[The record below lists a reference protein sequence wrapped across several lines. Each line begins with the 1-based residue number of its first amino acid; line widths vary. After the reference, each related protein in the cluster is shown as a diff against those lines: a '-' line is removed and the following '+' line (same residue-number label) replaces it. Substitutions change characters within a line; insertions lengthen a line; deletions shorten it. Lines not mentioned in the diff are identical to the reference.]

1 MCKNY
6 HIPRGILLMIA
17 TDVNMII
24 GISKE
29 GQTLGLEMPYAPAML
44 PMKEYQRCS
53 PHHLHL
59 IYFNHRFPS
68 NKFNH

>member
-1 MCKNY
+1 
-6 HIPRGILLMIA
+6 
-17 TDVNMII
+17 
-24 GISKE
+24 
-29 GQTLGLEMPYAPAML
+29 MPYAPAML